1 MEANFVTLTEAAKEL
16 IWLEDVLENELLKLE
31 LKNYK
36 SSHLGE
42 KTGDQPTQQDKP
54 SNLGEKTGDMPTQ
67 REKPSNLGVSRRQQV
82 DGKKSELFKHF
93 PLVRSL
99 DDDEASVSLGQ
110 VTKLT
115 PDAESQVFQR
125 YGSGQVA
132 FQAEPYINVPVGSAV
147 SGGCE
152 EVGMIHRDI
161 YKSLPGLSHPP
172 EC

>member
-1 MEANFVTLTEAAKEL
+1 MGQHF
-16 IWLEDVLENELLKLE
+16 
-31 LKNYK
+31 
-36 SSHLGE
+36 
-42 KTGDQPTQQDKP
+42 
-54 SNLGEKTGDMPTQ
+54 
-67 REKPSNLGVSRRQQV
+67 QV

-172 EC
+172 ECWQWTILSRQAGHHGETRWHGRKRLSETCC